1 MDFRILGTLQ
11 VLDGNRT
18 VALGGCKQRAL
29 LAVFLLHA
37 NKPLTTDRLIDEL
50 WGERAPPTAAKA
62 VHVHISRLRKALTAN
77 NGNGPSG
84 ASLLVTGER
93 GYELRVDPERLDSR
107 RFERLIADGR
117 SEVADGDPQRALAA
131 FERALS
137 LWRGTPLADLAYEPF
152 AQAETA
158 RLEELR
164 VAALEQLVEAKLAL
178 GQHAEVVGE
187 LEGLTGEHPYR
198 ESLRGQL
205 MLALYRSD
213 RQAEALQAY
222 QDGRRTLVD
231 ELGIEP
237 GERLRELE
245 RAILAQDPALAAPPP
260 DEPGPEPAPV
270 RLPFPRPLRFP
281 AGTPFVAREQ
291 ELARLQQLWRQV
303 SATEPAAVLVAGE
316 AGIGKTRL
324 AGELA
329 RGLQQDGALVLYGR
343 CDEGL
348 AVPYQ
353 PFVEALR
360 PYASALGPERL
371 RAELGP
377 HAPQLGRLLPEL
389 RALGE
394 PARADPESERFALFE
409 AVSSLLAA
417 ATRVQ
422 PALLVLDDLHWAAT
436 PTLHLLRHLVRSERP
451 LRVFLVC
458 TYRET
463 ELDPGGPL
471 AAMLADLQRDSSAQS
486 LRIPGLDERGIAALL
501 EAAAGHTLDERAV
514 ELASRLH
521 TQTAG
526 NPFFVRELLCHLV
539 ESGAIY
545 RAGECWTADIS
556 AADLEVPEG
565 LRQVIRNR
573 VARLSEPARRALSV
587 ATVAGPMFSLAVLE
601 RVLGHEG
608 ILDAL
613 EEAVAAG
620 LLAEAGHGNYA
631 FAHALVRQ
639 AIYAQLGEVR
649 RMRLHR
655 QLGEALEAFTD
666 RHAPLEALAHHFAE
680 AAADGQA
687 KKAAAYALAA
697 GRSATARLGYDEA
710 AAHYERGLQALAAAG
725 QQTEEQRCDLLLA
738 LGQSRWSVGEIDR
751 AREACLQAA
760 ELAGR
765 LGDTA
770 RLAQA
775 ALSFCG
781 PLLFEVGGAVTE
793 RTVGL
798 LKRALDALG
807 ENESALGAQL
817 RGRLAAALA
826 YTDPERRRPALAR
839 KALETAR
846 RVGDRPALADALATS
861 HWATRGPDTL
871 HECLAGAQELARLAD
886 ELDDVRLAAHAHE
899 FLLDDQLELG
909 DIQAVD
915 RHLEALKELVEA
927 LRQRYPRWLLA
938 MVQAK
943 HAYLEGRLEE
953 CEALAH
959 EALSHGFDGQ
969 DESAAQTFAVQLLV
983 LRREQ
988 GLLHDLVEAVRGFA
1002 TQYPEIRVW
1011 RCVLASVY
1019 AELDR
1024 TAEARQELETLASA
1038 DFRDLPRDGLWLLS
1052 MSALSEVIASVGD
1065 ARRAEIAYRLLL
1077 PYADRCVVT
1086 LAALCQG
1093 SASRPLGMLASTMSR
1108 FEDAARHFD
1117 DALLMN
1123 ANIRSRLWVAHTQH
1137 DYAQTLLR
1145 RDHPGDREHA
1155 LTLLGTALAT
1165 ADKLGLTAVAH
1176 RSQRLKHQADAT
1188 T

>member
-1 MDFRILGTLQ
+1 MDFRILGPLE
-11 VLDGNRT
+11 VLEEGRP
-18 VALGGCKQRAL
+18 VALSGSKQRAL
-29 LAVFLLHA
+29 LAVLLLHA
-37 NKPLTTDRLIDEL
+37 NEALTTDRLVDEL

-62 VHVHISRLRKALTAN
+62 VHVHVSRLRKALAA
-77 NGNGPSG
+77 GPAG
-84 ASLLVTGER
+84 DGLLVTRER
-93 GYELRVDPERLDSR
+93 GYELRLERERLDAQ
-107 RFERLIADGR
+107 RFEQLIADGR
-117 SEVADGDPQRALAA
+117 SELANGRPQRALAA

-152 AQAETA
+152 AQAEMA
-158 RLEELR
+158 RLEEMR
-164 VAALEQLVEAKLAL
+164 AAALEHLVEAKLAL
-178 GQHAEVVGE
+178 GRHAEVVGE
-187 LEGLTGEHPYR
+187 LETLIGDHPYR
-198 ESLRGQL
+198 EPLRAQL
-205 MLALYRSD
+205 MLALYRCD

-222 QDGRRTLVD
+222 KHARGTLVD

-245 RAILAQDPALAAPPP
+245 RAILAQDPALAAPPL
-260 DEPGPEPAPV
+260 GGAAIEPAPV

-281 AGTPFVAREQ
+281 AGAPFVARER
-291 ELARLQQLWRQV
+291 ELARLHQLWRQV
-303 SATEPAAVLVAGE
+303 SATERAAVLVAGE

-329 RGLQQDGALVLYGR
+329 RDLQEDGALVLYGR

-394 PARADPESERFALFE
+394 PARSDPESERFALFE
-409 AVSSLLAA
+409 AVSALLEAT
-417 ATRVQ
+417 TRVQ

-436 PTLHLLRHLVRSERP
+436 PTLLMLRHLVRSERP
-451 LRVFLVC
+451 LHALLVC

-463 ELDPGGPL
+463 ELDASGPL
-471 AAMLADLQRDSSAQS
+471 AGVLADLQRDSSAHN
-486 LRIPGLDERGIAALL
+486 LTMRGLDERGIAALL
-501 EAAAGHTLDERAV
+501 EAAAGHGLDARAL
-514 ELASRLH
+514 ELARALH

-526 NPFFVRELLCHLV
+526 NPFFIRELLCNLV

-545 RAGECWTADIS
+545 RTGERWTTDLRGT
-556 AADLEVPEG
+556 DLEVPEG

-573 VARLSEPARRALSV
+573 VARLSEPARQALSA
-587 ATVAGPMFSLAVLE
+587 ATVVGPVFSLAVVE
-601 RVLGHEG
+601 RVLGHED
-608 ILDAL
+608 ILDTL

-620 LLAEAGHGNYA
+620 LLVEAGHGNYA

-639 AIYAQLGEVR
+639 ALYAQLGQIR

-655 QLGEALEAFTD
+655 QVGEALEDFPD
-666 RHAPLEALAHHFAE
+666 RDAHVEALAHHFAE

-710 AAHYERGLQALAAAG
+710 AVHYERGLRAIAQAG
-725 QQTEEQRCDLLLA
+725 HQTEEQRCDLLLA
-738 LGQSRWSVGEIDR
+738 LAHSRWSAGEIDK
-751 AREACLQAA
+751 AREACVRAA

-765 LGDTA
+765 HGDSA
-770 RLAQA
+770 RVAQA
-775 ALSFCG
+775 ALSFSG
-781 PLLFEVGGAVTE
+781 PLLFEVGGAVTD
-793 RTVGL
+793 RGVGL
-798 LKRALDALG
+798 LRGALHALG
-807 ENESALGAQL
+807 DNDSALVAQL
-817 RGRLAAALA
+817 MGRLAAALA
-826 YTDPERRRPALAR
+826 YMDPEQRRPALAR
-839 KALETAR
+839 KALEIAR
-846 RVGDRPALADALATS
+846 RVGDKPALADALATT

-871 HECLAGAQELARLAD
+871 HECLASAHELGHVAH
-886 ELDDVRLAAHAHE
+886 ELGNVRFAAHAHE
-899 FLLDDQLELG
+899 FLLDDLLELG

-915 RHLEALKELVEA
+915 RQLEALKELAEA
-927 LRQRYPRWLLA
+927 LRQRYPRWLVA

-943 HAYLEGRLEE
+943 HAYLEGRLEQ

-959 EALSHGFDGQ
+959 EALSHGFEGQ

-988 GLLHDLVEAVRGFA
+988 GLLHELVEAVRGFA
-1002 TQYPEIRVW
+1002 TQYPEIRAW
-1011 RCVLASVY
+1011 RCVLAYVY

-1024 TAEARQELETLASA
+1024 TAEARQELEALAGG

-1065 ARRAEIAYRLLL
+1065 VRRAEIAYRLLL

-1086 LAALCQG
+1086 LAAICQG
-1093 SASRPLGMLASTMSR
+1093 SASRALGILATTISR
-1108 FEDAARHFD
+1108 FDDAARHFD
-1117 DALLMN
+1117 DALRMN
-1123 ANIRSRLWVAHTQH
+1123 ARIRSPLWVAHTQH
-1137 DYAQTLLR
+1137 NYAQTLLQ
-1145 RDHPGDREHA
+1145 RDHPGDRENA
-1155 LTLLGTALAT
+1155 RILLGPALAT
-1165 ADKLGLTAVAH
+1165 ADELGLTALAH
-1176 RSQRLKHQADAT
+1176 RCQRLKYQADAAAQA
-1188 T
+1188 